1 MCIKINPIEKY
12 GNFKYIFIV
21 YSPSTTMITS
31 SQRIASRTHA
41 IQGPPGIQGIAGEKG
56 PRGEKG
62 ATGETGA
69 TGATGYSGQTICHYT
84 FPISTEIDPANLPSP
99 FVGTIAVLSGWNTY
113 RNSNTYPSYIA
124 WSHANQLESN
134 KLYVSWIEQTGTNIH
149 KFLSMLREGDR
160 VAIQS
165 KTNHL
170 LVQEW
175 ILNSP
180 PVPHDNYMEFGV
192 NLANT
197 DSSLVITDPSAMF
210 MFAYNGHALA
220 HALETRIASLEGAV
234 ASLIARLTN

>member
-1 MCIKINPIEKY
+1 ML
-12 GNFKYIFIV
+12 
-21 YSPSTTMITS
+21 TS

-41 IQGPPGIQGIAGEKG
+41 TQGPPGIQGIAGEKG
-56 PRGEKG
+56 PRG
-62 ATGETGA
+62 ATGETGATGA

-84 FPISTEIDPANLPSP
+84 FPISTEIDLAKLPSP
-99 FVGTIAVLSGWNTY
+99 FIGTIAVQSGWNTY
-113 RNSNTYPSYIA
+113 RNSNTYPSYIV
-124 WSHANQLESN
+124 WNHENQLESN
-134 KLYVSWIEQTGTNIH
+134 KVCVSWIEQTGTNIH

-160 VAIQS
+160 VTIQS

-192 NLANT
+192 NLANSE
-197 DSSLVITDPSAMF
+197 SSAITDTSAMF
-210 MFAYNGHALA
+210 MFAYNGHALT
-220 HALETRIASLEGAV
+220 HALETRIASLEEAV